1 MRRISSSP
9 DKLVFG
15 FEPASKKRSA
25 RSLLPMLQGKV
36 RKSRP
41 DGGRLNLN
49 SRVTGSSA
57 GACGLAARC
66 ADPVA
71 DDDGGEMYAPRS
83 HRRHRRNVFA
93 VFRRQDDAGTIVEA
107 VAILFGEII
116 DSLTCRDVL
125 LGEQRLADGLAKLRG
140 WR

>member
-9 DKLVFG
+9 DNRGFG
-15 FEPASKKRSA
+15 FEPSSKKRSA

-57 GACGLAARC
+57 GACRLAARC

-83 HRRHRRNVFA
+83 HRPHRRDVFA
-93 VFRRQDDAGTIVEA
+93 VFRRQDDAGTIGEA
-107 VAILFGEII
+107 VAILFRAIM
-116 DSLTCRDVL
+116 DAL
-125 LGEQRLADGLAKLRG
+125 
-140 WR
+140 